1 MSNIQEEKLNII
13 RLSRTIGMTNVF
25 FKKALAIYGSATKIV
40 ENIDSIFTKTKLK
53 LCSLDSLKKEIE
65 EIENS
70 KAKILTYID
79 EEYPEYLKNIDSFP
93 LTITCKGNL
102 ELLKNSRK
110 LAIIGSR
117 NCSINNFNFAKK
129 TAEGISD
136 YGYVIVSGMA
146 KGIDSAAHIGSINN
160 GTIAVLGGDI
170 NNIYPKENE
179 YLYYE
184 ILDKNGLIISEFPIN
199 TKPRPE
205 NFPMRNRIIVGLSR
219 GVLIVSAGLKSGTI
233 NTANQALKYGREVL
247 VFPGSPYDDGCIG
260 SNKLIQHGAT
270 MVIDIRDIVE
280 CLEKFMPL
288 NMNEDLISLNDNK
301 FNFVEEEYDYEDYS
315 ENDNGYDNLEH
326 LILSK
331 LDFVPVEIGEL
342 FDNLNADISEIN
354 STITKLNLDG
364 KIIFESG
371 KICLRNNN

>member
-1 MSNIQEEKLNII
+1 
-13 RLSRTIGMTNVF
+13 
-25 FKKALAIYGSATKIV
+25 
-40 ENIDSIFTKTKLK
+40 
-53 LCSLDSLKKEIE
+53 
-65 EIENS
+65 
-70 KAKILTYID
+70 
-79 EEYPEYLKNIDSFP
+79 
-93 LTITCKGNL
+93 
-102 ELLKNSRK
+102 
-110 LAIIGSR
+110 
-117 NCSINNFNFAKK
+117 
-129 TAEGISD
+129 
-136 YGYVIVSGMA
+136 MA

-184 ILDKNGLIISEFPIN
+184 ILDKNGLIISEFSIN